1 MLCLLNHRH
10 LTTCRLSRRR
20 LKAHCH
26 SSRYRLTTHR
36 LPRRRRLKMPRQP
49 SSCLRL
55 PRLLPRRQ
63 LRCRPRVRRPP
74 TCLQSFLLPQT
85 VYCDP
90 FLNCRQIPLMRKR
103 PRPVLLLQILCQAPS
118 SLPPL
123 RNGKGGLP
131 KSTAF
136 IRLLWRCATAAS
148 PPPCH
153 RRPRLDQPGLHL
165 EWLEPLYCCLVC
177 GDECAF
183 ILHYASICL
192 CMMSVLRASSCFR
205 CPPRRRR
212 HPRARASQHR
222 HRWPRVFRFS
232 VAAATAGRAPF
243 VSTV

>member
-1 MLCLLNHRH
+1 MNHRH
-10 LTTCRLSRRR
+10 FTTCRLSRRR
-20 LKAHCH
+20 LKMHGH

-103 PRPVLLLQILCQAPS
+103 PRPLLLLQILCQVGRCPLNRSPPPVLPPEEQRLPELPPSTPIPSVRQSPS

-136 IRLLWRCATAAS
+136 SRLPWRCAAAAS
-148 PPPCH
+148 PPPCR
-153 RRPRLDQPGLHL
+153 RRPRLD
-165 EWLEPLYCCLVC
+165 
-177 GDECAF
+177 
-183 ILHYASICL
+183 
-192 CMMSVLRASSCFR
+192 
-205 CPPRRRR
+205 
-212 HPRARASQHR
+212 
-222 HRWPRVFRFS
+222 
-232 VAAATAGRAPF
+232 
-243 VSTV
+243 